1 MKCVA
6 CYSTVVY
13 MFYRRL
19 PSTITEFFL
28 RVHFKKGEIRA
39 ASPCLSVCVCTHT
52 TVSLIPVNVLGGWE
66 IHVYLQSKE
75 FSF

>member
-1 MKCVA
+1 MKCMA

-13 MFYRRL
+13 MFYRRF

-52 TVSLIPVNVLGGWE
+52 SCFPDSCEYTWGVGNACLFTE
-66 IHVYLQSKE
+66 
-75 FSF
+75 